1 MDYDKNKRV
10 IRIFDTTLRD
20 GEQSPGAS
28 MNIEEKLNLARQL
41 ARLGVDTIEAG
52 FPIASD
58 GDFEAVKA
66 IAQEIKNVEIA
77 GLARANEK
85 DIYRAY
91 SAVKFAEK
99 SVIHTFIATSD
110 VHLKYKLKMTRD
122 ALLEKAVNMVRY
134 AKSFVE
140 EVEFSAEDAS
150 RTELDFLKIVLE
162 EVIKAGATRL
172 NIPDT
177 VGYATPF
184 EFYNFI
190 KDLKTKVKGIENI
203 ILSVHCHNDLGL
215 GTANSLSAILAGAN
229 QIECTINGIGERAG
243 NAALEEIVMALNV
256 RKDIYNA
263 ETNIKTS
270 ELYRTSQLLTYTT
283 GISVQPN
290 KAIVGKNAFAHEAG
304 IHQDGILKEKTTY
317 EIMTPE
323 LVGRQSNEL
332 VLGKHSGKHAFK
344 ERLESLGYLL
354 SEDEIDKAFIKFKAL
369 ADRKK
374 DIYDEDIDSLV
385 AKNSKHFE
393 KYELKYVNVVCGD
406 TVTPLAMV
414 KVAVDGDLKTSSEW
428 GNGPVDA
435 VYNSIRKITGSNCA
449 VIGYEVKSIRGT
461 TQAQGDVSVTI
472 EDANIHFT
480 GRSAHTDI
488 VVASAKAYIN
498 CLNKHYVYNKNL
510 ENISEKECDSV
521 YRA

>member
-1 MDYDKNKRV
+1 MINDPSRIIK
-10 IRIFDTTLRD
+10 IFDTTLRD

-52 FPIASD
+52 FPIASE

-66 IAQEIKNVEIA
+66 ISQEIKGVEIA

-91 SAVKFAEK
+91 SAVKFTDNP
-99 SVIHTFIATSD
+99 VIHTFIATSD
-110 VHLKYKLKMTRD
+110 LHLKYKLKMTREE
-122 ALLEKAVNMVRY
+122 LYERAVNMVKY
-134 AKSFVE
+134 AKSFVKK
-140 EVEFSAEDAS
+140 VEFSAEDAS
-150 RTELDFLKIVLE
+150 RTDIDFLCKVLE
-162 EVIKAGATRL
+162 GAIEAGATTL

-190 KDLKTKVKGIENI
+190 KKIKERVKGIESV

-215 GTANSLSAILAGAN
+215 ATANSLSAILAGAN

-243 NAALEEIVMALNV
+243 NTALEEIVMSLNV
-256 RKDIYNA
+256 RKDIYDA
-263 ETNIKTS
+263 ITNIKTN
-270 ELYRTSQLLTYTT
+270 EIFRTSQLLTYIT

-290 KAIVGKNAFAHEAG
+290 KAIVGRNAFAHEAG
-304 IHQDGILKEKTTY
+304 IHQDGVLKEKTTY

-323 LVGRQSNEL
+323 TVGRQENEL
-332 VLGKHSGKHAFK
+332 VLGKHSGKHALK
-344 ERLESLGYLL
+344 ERLTSLGYLL
-354 SEDEIDKAFIKFKAL
+354 TDEEIEKAFLKFKAL
-369 ADRKK
+369 ADKK
-374 DIYDEDIDSLV
+374 KVIYDEDIDSLI
-385 AKNSKHFE
+385 AKNSRHLD
-393 KYELKYVNVVCGD
+393 KYELKYVNAVCGD

-414 KVAVDGDLKTSSEW
+414 KIMEGNELKQISAC

-435 VYNSIRKITGSNCA
+435 VYNAIEKIVKSKAT
-449 VIGYEVKSIRGT
+449 VVGYEVKSIRGT
-461 TQAQGDVSVTI
+461 TEAQGDVSVTI
-472 EDANIHFT
+472 EENAVSVT

-498 CLNKHYVYNKNL
+498 ALNKLFIHNKNL
-510 ENISEKECDSV
+510 ENSSNTNI
-521 YRA
+521 YNNN